1 MLALGVRTRSARTPP
16 SRSKRASF
24 GSVHLSPLMSTPPGR
39 TSTGKPQF
47 PTCQSFADN
56 LRGCVTPAQV
66 ENMIDSSGG
75 DTDMVDGYGTLPP
88 EMQEKVKFALENG
101 HVPDED
107 WKGVSIATATCIP
120 SSANNLQDV
129 EVNRPGKKGFRYK
142 APKEKATKKK
152 KKADKADEED
162 DGEESSK
169 PKPKR
174 GRAAKDDDGEEDAP
188 APKKAKGRAKKVD
201 AKDEHVA
208 DAEEDEPKP
217 SKAKGRGKKAVVE
230 AESDKAHEAE
240 PETKAEEEAEDGEP
254 KPKKAAKGKKAAV
267 KKEAAPRPA
276 SSRAQRTTSKAAPVY
291 NDDATNG
298 DDDDEKPA
306 PQKR

>member
-1 MLALGVRTRSARTPP
+1 
-16 SRSKRASF
+16 
-24 GSVHLSPLMSTPPGR
+24 
-39 TSTGKPQF
+39 
-47 PTCQSFADN
+47 
-56 LRGCVTPAQV
+56 
-66 ENMIDSSGG
+66 MIETSGG
-75 DTDMVDGYGTLPP
+75 DTDMVDGYDTLPP

-107 WKGVSIATATCIP
+107 WKGVSVATCTCIP

-152 KKADKADEED
+152 GKKADED
-162 DGEESSK
+162 DDIEESPKSK
-169 PKPKR
+169 TKR

-188 APKKAKGRAKKVD
+188 APKKAKGRVKKAAV
-201 AKDEHVA
+201 KDEGVA

-217 SKAKGRGKKAVVE
+217 AKAKGRGKKAAVNVASEEVDE
-230 AESDKAHEAE
+230 AEL
-240 PETKAEEEAEDGEP
+240 ETKAEEKAEENAEDDEP
-254 KPKKAAKGKKAAV
+254 KLKKTVKGKKAAV

-291 NDDATNG
+291 NDDAING
-298 DDDDEKPA
+298 EDDDEKPA